1 MHHLLSLK
9 HHSSTFKVIPVR
21 LMGSRSVCKVS
32 ADADN
37 EDHVCTDNSPL
48 DVYAYRHQYE
58 NAPAEMI
65 MNFLQFATTF
75 QIANH
80 KLTKAARQCNS

>member
-1 MHHLLSLK
+1 
-9 HHSSTFKVIPVR
+9 
-21 LMGSRSVCKVS
+21 MGSRSVCKVS

-65 MNFLQFATTF
+65 MNFLVCY
-75 QIANH
+75 IS
-80 KLTKAARQCNS
+80 NS